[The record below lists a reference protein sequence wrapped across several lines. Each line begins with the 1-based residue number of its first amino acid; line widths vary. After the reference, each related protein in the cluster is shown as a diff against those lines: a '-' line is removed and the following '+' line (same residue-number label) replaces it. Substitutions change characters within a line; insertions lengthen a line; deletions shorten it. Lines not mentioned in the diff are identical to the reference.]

1 MDGHTGSQQNAPGKK
16 EQEDLESASRSTAD
30 YSHFIPPVGKHS
42 KRRSNRLLAL
52 LIVVVAVSAL
62 GVGGYLLLNKK
73 PTKSNQ
79 QASTSQKAAQPSD
92 AVTTTTKN
100 YQSTDFGLGFD
111 YPANWTVTEAAG
123 SNKIVVSSP
132 ELSLIDPSGQR
143 ATGQVLLT
151 VDQKG
156 NNLSMFDKGNA
167 IAVID
172 SKKVSYT
179 KPSSSQRAQ
188 TYISFLQYITT
199 SATGALDG
207 VYVTGDSGYQ
217 KGQAIPE
224 VDIVKVDPLI
234 RVTFAQCAS
243 SSCSGAGAPMSIAA
257 SEWSD
262 TTFSQPIESMIES
275 LVVQ

>member
-1 MDGHTGSQQNAPGKK
+1 MDGHTGSQPNAPRNK
-16 EQEDLESASRSTAD
+16 EQEDLESASHSTAD
-30 YSHFIPPVGKHS
+30 YSHFMPPVGKHS
-42 KRRSNRLLAL
+42 KHRSSKVLQSFAV
-52 LIVVVAVSAL
+52 IVIIGVL
-62 GVGGYLLLNKK
+62 GIGGYLLLHKK
-73 PTKSNQ
+73 PAKNNQ
-79 QASTSQKAAQPSD
+79 QAPTTQQTTQSSD
-92 AVTTTTKN
+92 AITSATKN
-100 YQSTDFGLGFD
+100 YQSTDFGLSFD
-111 YPANWTVTEAAG
+111 YPADWTVTEAAG

-132 ELSLIDPSGQR
+132 GLSLTDTSGQR
-143 ATGQVLLT
+143 TTGQVLLT

-167 IAVID
+167 VAVLD

-199 SATGALDG
+199 SASGALDG

-224 VDIVKVDPLI
+224 VDIAKVDPLI
-234 RVTFAQCAS
+234 RVTFMQCANS
-243 SSCSGAGAPMSIAA
+243 TCSGTTTPMSIAA

-262 TTFSQPIESMIES
+262 TTFSRPIESMIES